1 MNQSRYG
8 RDTNTNANSCILL
21 VSRRDMEPDDDDMN
35 NDKEKQLAKQ
45 RDTIKKIIDW
55 LIEEGHEP
63 QEITHLRKDACYY
76 GVVISDEAKKADQR
90 EKQRQNAFH
99 IFFPIDRLDSLI
111 ISEIIILDL
120 QSQKSYATLA
130 DKKNGMLEQNRFY
143 FDLEL
148 ALLQMNVYFVINKNM
163 RELQS
168 LEISKVLFF
177 DGLTNDTLFNT
188 INTVHNSI
196 EISRIKTGQ
205 LRDMVLSS
213 NASRAD
219 DDNND
224 VK

>member
-1 MNQSRYG
+1 MLIVVYY
-8 RDTNTNANSCILL
+8 L
-21 VSRRDMEPDDDDMN
+21 VSRRNMESDNYKN

-45 RDTIKKIIDW
+45 RNTINRVIEW
-55 LIEEGHEP
+55 LIEEGFDP

-76 GVVISDEAKKADQR
+76 GVVISDEAEKTNQH
-90 EKQRQNAFH
+90 EKQRRKAFH
-99 IFFPIDRLDSLI
+99 IHFPIDRLDSLS

-120 QSQKSYATLA
+120 QSQKSYAALA
-130 DKKNGMLEQNRFY
+130 DKTNGILEQNRFY

-148 ALLQMNVYFVINKNM
+148 ALLQMNVYFIINKNM
-163 RELQS
+163 RELKS

-177 DGLTNDTLFNT
+177 DGLTKDTLFNT
-188 INTVHNSI
+188 FNTVHNSI

>member
-1 MNQSRYG
+1 M
-8 RDTNTNANSCILL
+8 
-21 VSRRDMEPDDDDMN
+21 
-35 NDKEKQLAKQ
+35 
-45 RDTIKKIIDW
+45 
-55 LIEEGHEP
+55 
-63 QEITHLRKDACYY
+63 
-76 GVVISDEAKKADQR
+76 
-90 EKQRQNAFH
+90 
-99 IFFPIDRLDSLI
+99 I

-120 QSQKSYATLA
+120 QSQKSYAALA
-130 DKKNGMLEQNRFY
+130 DKTNGILEQNRFY

-148 ALLQMNVYFVINKNM
+148 ALFQMNVYFVINKNM

-177 DGLTNDTLFNT
+177 DGLTKDTLFNT

-219 DDNND
+219 DDNNN